1 MRLVF
6 SLHLCFL
13 KNFFLHRT
21 LLRAR
26 EPAMWVM
33 QFEKFYS
40 ESSTLHKLRWESS
53 QALCVML
60 PCVSICLGWG
70 LLRELANITSGCVI
84 TFESVDWVRKMALT
98 STVGIIQPTE
108 GLNTKGRVRLN
119 TLSSF
124 SSWDLHPPLPSDT
137 DAPCSLASHLD
148 WGSHRGFPGSSAC
161 KWQIV
166 RFLDLRNY
174 CMSQFL

>member
-1 MRLVF
+1 MCLVF
-6 SLHLCFL
+6 SLLLCFL

-26 EPAMWVM
+26 EPAMWIM

-40 ESSTLHKLRWESS
+40 ESSTLHKLHWESS

-60 PCVSICLGWG
+60 SCVSIWLGWG
-70 LLRELANITSGCVI
+70 LPRELVNITSGCVI

-98 STVGIIQPTE
+98 STGGHHPTHWGAE
-108 GLNTKGRVRLN
+108 HKRQRKAKRPLFLLELRPP
-119 TLSSF
+119 S
-124 SSWDLHPPLPSDT
+124 PLPSDT